1 MLETLVYVL
10 ILLAAVLA
18 LLWVWWRYVNP
29 AFPPKAQPVVMAAAG
44 VVGIAVVVRELLR
57 RGFFQTV

>member
-1 MLETLVYVL
+1 MLDTLVYVL

-29 AFPPKAQPVVMAAAG
+29 AFPPRAQPFVMAAVGA
-44 VVGIAVVVRELLR
+44 VGIAAVVRELLR